1 MAKQFLGKEVV
12 AALNERIMADAAA
25 LKEKGVIPTLGI
37 VRVGEREDDLPMR
50 EELQNAVKSWVWH
63 LKNSCCRQTAH
74 RKS

>member
-37 VRVGEREDDLPMR
+37 VRVGEREAA
-50 EELQNAVKSWVWH
+50 EVQ
-63 LKNSCCRQTAH
+63 
-74 RKS
+74 